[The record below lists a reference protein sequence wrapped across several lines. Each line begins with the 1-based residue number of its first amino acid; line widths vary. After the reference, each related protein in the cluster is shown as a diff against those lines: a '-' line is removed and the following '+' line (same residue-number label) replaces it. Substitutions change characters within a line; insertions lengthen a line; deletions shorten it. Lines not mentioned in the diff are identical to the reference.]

1 MVRTFS
7 SLYGEAHLQLWQETM
22 TTLLQ
27 HLPSPPHQIC
37 VAVYPWS
44 AQLLAIAKGEGSEP
58 RATRQRPEGLT
69 AAVLELAVELY
80 TEVANARVQAA
91 LYAMLL
97 GRLLLAMCSRHEACN
112 PGEGTSSIVWKTA
125 TKALIAIAKT
135 GALALVEGDGGL
147 QRDQKQEVWL
157 CLCQGLHAF
166 LLPPLKAGVD
176 AGARLEEAQE
186 NEQLDMRLIDLI
198 VFELLPL
205 APSDTVQAALLRIV
219 SDTSTTLLHSPLAP
233 SSAFGEIEGATSYH
247 TQTRLRFYL
256 VEHCLGALFELA
268 ALGMPKSDVA
278 AGGGQAK
285 GGGGRSLS
293 SGGWFAAAV
302 GWGGVSEE
310 ADVEAEQAGPLD
322 ALPRERGV
330 AIAKEAA
337 PALVCACNSILAQ
350 YVRDEAE
357 AATYPL
363 PRARTEQVSL
373 FLSCPRALA
382 LFARAL
388 FLSYVQ

>member
-1 MVRTFS
+1 
-7 SLYGEAHLQLWQETM
+7 
-22 TTLLQ
+22 
-27 HLPSPPHQIC
+27 
-37 VAVYPWS
+37 
-44 AQLLAIAKGEGSEP
+44 
-58 RATRQRPEGLT
+58 
-69 AAVLELAVELY
+69 
-80 TEVANARVQAA
+80 
-91 LYAMLL
+91 
-97 GRLLLAMCSRHEACN
+97 MC
-112 PGEGTSSIVWKTA
+112 K
-125 TKALIAIAKT
+125 
-135 GALALVEGDGGL
+135 
-147 QRDQKQEVWL
+147 
-157 CLCQGLHAF
+157 
-166 LLPPLKAGVD
+166 
-176 AGARLEEAQE
+176 
-186 NEQLDMRLIDLI
+186 
-198 VFELLPL
+198 
-205 APSDTVQAALLRIV
+205 
-219 SDTSTTLLHSPLAP
+219 
-233 SSAFGEIEGATSYH
+233 
-247 TQTRLRFYL
+247 
-256 VEHCLGALFELA
+256 
-268 ALGMPKSDVA
+268 
-278 AGGGQAK
+278 AK